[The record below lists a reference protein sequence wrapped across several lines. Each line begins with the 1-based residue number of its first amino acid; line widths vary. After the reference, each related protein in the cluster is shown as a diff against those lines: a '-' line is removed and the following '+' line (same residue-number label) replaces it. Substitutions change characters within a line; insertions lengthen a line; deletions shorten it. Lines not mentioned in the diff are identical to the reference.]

1 MADAYSA
8 PGAAQQ
14 YKTPQSGYD
23 VLAAELASLRAQIA
37 ELQRA
42 STLGSAAISSGG
54 LTVQDGGSVTIRDG
68 GDLAIEGGGDVAV
81 RDGGSLRVE
90 DAGGVVVERGGGLT
104 VQDGGGLDVE
114 DGGYLRGKYPDGSTA
129 AVLGPI
135 RDAAT
140 GAPFGHGLLVQ
151 SSGAEGGADIFK
163 AKREVDGARTVEFGS
178 PNLPLDDVWGRTQR
192 WWIRAAQASG
202 TGGDAPMRFACA
214 GEIGFYSE
222 TGRLRVPWTNASA
235 AANVALDADGIILRV
250 SSALKYKQ
258 DLEDYNA
265 DPDAVL
271 ALRPRTWRDRGEV
284 ERDPDTTN
292 RYVGFIAEE
301 VHDAGLTDLVVYD
314 ADGNPD
320 ALSYDRFSAALI
332 SLIRRQQDQID
343 TLRTEL
349 DELRTQPKEA

>member
-1 MADAYSA
+1 MADAYTPPAASSQYPTPRA
-8 PGAAQQ
+8 GLDAVAAQIRGVKRRQ
-14 YKTPQSGYD
+14 DESERSRT
-23 VLAAELASLRAQIA
+23 
-37 ELQRA
+37 LQ
-42 STLGSAAISSGG
+42 SAAISSGG
-54 LTVQDGGSVTIRDG
+54 LVVKDGGSVT
-68 GDLAIEGGGDVAV
+68 V
-81 RDGGSLRVE
+81 RDGGGFAI
-90 DAGGVVVERGGGLT
+90 DGGGDLT
-104 VQDGGGLDVE
+104 IGDGGDVVVQDGGGLEVR
-114 DGGYLRGKYPDGSTA
+114 DGGYLRGKYADGSTS

-192 WWIRAAQASG
+192 WWIRAAQATG
-202 TGGDAPMRFACA
+202 TGGDAPMRLTCA
-214 GEIGFYSE
+214 GEIGIYSE

-235 AANVALDADGIILRV
+235 AANVALDADGIVLRV

-320 ALSYDRFSAALI
+320 ALSYDRFSAAL
-332 SLIRRQQDQID
+332 LAVIRRQQDQID
-343 TLRTEL
+343 SLTREL
-349 DELRTQPKEA
+349 GELRARLPEETP